1 MKEGNNV
8 SWNGVDEVLSEP
20 ASTAAVAQSKDNLDD
35 VIEPAISLRGR
46 IGLVGLGG
54 QGAHVVLE
62 TANYPIFDYIE
73 LAALNTDIKD
83 NSRVHKKC
91 KRARI
96 FNIGKDDYEIC
107 GTGAGGYPAVAASC
121 FKKSEDEVR
130 NFMSEWRHSLQMKVV
145 FVAVG
150 LGGGT
155 GTGIVVPFLKICR
168 ELGFDAVFLL
178 ATVPSLSVEGSWKV
192 ERAYNALHE
201 AEKHCEGVMLVNNE
215 FIYNQIK
222 ADEAETKIFKEI
234 NRRLVKVLAAYIE
247 VMSISSDVNLDLSDL
262 IAPFKP
268 EKGRRPVDGSLEGCE
283 FLFAKGLLK
292 RPDSTRQVEVEKQ
305 PSENPQEKEE
315 KPKVAKL
322 FSIGIGLA
330 SGENRIDDAM
340 SSAMDSYYLVNH
352 GSLSGA
358 SHLLYFYFT
367 PFDGDKPLL
376 SSEVKSLTDRAKQK
390 AGRELQF
397 SGGGG
402 EADDISWYADEFKD
416 DAMMLILMSSGFDFT
431 PSEAYVHDL
440 EETQREID
448 EKKQKARSAEK
459 NVTLETVA
467 IVELPDLPNEQKKKG
482 LSDAARERKDVPT
495 LTMPTNSDS
504 TLYADTE
511 LDGGSSV
518 APKKEEQKM
527 GHQSE
532 IQKSLEES

>member
-20 ASTAAVAQSKDNLDD
+20 ASTAVVVESKDNLDD

-83 NSRVHKKC
+83 NSRVYKKC

-107 GTGAGGYPAVAASC
+107 GTGAGGYPAVAAAC
-121 FKKSEDEVR
+121 FKKSEDEIR
-130 NFMSEWRHSLQMKVV
+130 NFMSEWRHSLHMKVV

-168 ELGFDAVFLL
+168 ELSFDAVFLL
-178 ATVPSLSVEGSWKV
+178 ATVPSLCVEGSMKV

-215 FIYNQIK
+215 FIYNKIK

-247 VMSISSDVNLDLSDL
+247 IMSISSDVNLDLSDL

-268 EKGRRPVDGSLEGCE
+268 EKERMPADGSLEGCE

-292 RPDSTRQVEVEKQ
+292 RSDSTQQVEVEKQ

-315 KPKVAKL
+315 KNKVAKL

-340 SSAMDSYYLVNH
+340 DSAMDSYYLVNH

-358 SHLLYFYFT
+358 SHLLYFYIT

-376 SSEVKSLTDRAKQK
+376 SSEVTALTDRAKEK

-397 SGGGG
+397 NGGGG
-402 EADDISWYADEFKD
+402 EADDISWYADEFKND
-416 DAMMLILMSSGFDFT
+416 SMMLILMSSGFDFT
-431 PSEAYVHDL
+431 PSQAYVHDL
-440 EETQREID
+440 EETQRELD
-448 EKKQKARSAEK
+448 EKKRENHKSGSAGK
-459 NVTLETVA
+459 NITPGTV
-467 IVELPDLPNEQKKKG
+467 VVLELPELSNQKKKK
-482 LSDAARERKDVPT
+482 LSDAALEIKDIPT
-495 LTMPTNSDS
+495 EVLQTKLDSNLYGNSGGALTVT
-504 TLYADTE
+504 
-511 LDGGSSV
+511 
-518 APKKEEQKM
+518 KKEALQG